1 MGRIGLDRALALDR
15 VRRKADVAARD
26 DDVGNGRKSP
36 VVACNKPDAAVGVNA
51 CVARLNHLV
60 EKHPGLGLVGN
71 ERGALFFFIPGVAV
85 GGDELLQRLV
95 ALPVKVGDVLGA
107 DLDVPLNAF
116 GIDDGLLD
124 GAVNLE
130 AIVGVDHARDRDL

>member
-26 DDVGNGRKSP
+26 DDVENGRKSP
-36 VVACNKPDAAVGVNA
+36 VVACNKLDAAVGVNA

-71 ERGALFFFIPGVAV
+71 ERGARFAIPGVAV
-85 GGDELLQRLV
+85 GGDELLQRLI

-130 AIVGVDHARDRDL
+130 AIVGVDHARDRDV